1 MRDTTYTNSTN
12 SRSPLDLLQFLQQTP
27 SPRAQHNL
35 RIERGTQKA
44 RIGKRRPCISTRDPT
59 PPAECATALYEA
71 KRLLMESKDTLLEM
85 TKNEEDVREQQQEI
99 SDRVCAS
106 LAQKMR
112 ETLELKVGAAG
123 ATPSWRRAARVG

>member
-1 MRDTTYTNSTN
+1 
-12 SRSPLDLLQFLQQTP
+12 
-27 SPRAQHNL
+27 
-35 RIERGTQKA
+35 
-44 RIGKRRPCISTRDPT
+44 
-59 PPAECATALYEA
+59 
-71 KRLLMESKDTLLEM
+71 MESKDTLLEM

-123 ATPSWRRAARVG
+123 ATPSWWREARVD